1 MSPEQLQ
8 GMPVDRRADVFA
20 CGVVLWEALTR
31 RRLFVGED
39 ASEVLRKILR
49 EEVPRPSEFVPELTP
64 DMDAVVLRAL
74 CKDPER
80 RYQTAEELAVDIEN
94 VIGLASANDV
104 SAWIYSVAG
113 EILTKRERLLQEIE
127 RLGAEGLPL
136 PSTDPS
142 AGGSV
147 HGSITDSDTFQR
159 IQSWAEREAARAAD
173 LPSRPSIELEEPG
186 AEAVPTV
193 ADARVESIGFPS
205 GKSSP
210 VEVPGLLARL
220 MAPLPGSE
228 DDRESVN
235 AARETAPP
243 VPLDDELAPEDVEEE
258 ATSRVELPAEAL
270 PAPAATIAPVFSH
283 APRAPSEATRRRQRR
298 LVAVLSAA
306 AVFGVLATVAVV
318 TVQPVAL
325 MRSSSALRPETAAS
339 AGAAHAP
346 GGSTLAASK
355 PTAPVAA
362 REETSAALALKGS
375 EPGAALPIAALA
387 PAATTVTASATERQ
401 AAGSER
407 QGAVS
412 SERQG
417 AVSSGR
423 PGAVSSGRPGA
434 VSSGRP
440 GAVSSGRPGAVS
452 SERRSAAAEPIAK
465 AASSAA
471 GVHAGEPSTAVA
483 ASRVNL
489 ALAQPKAPASVP
501 KRATKHAQ
509 PGARRT
515 RPAAPA
521 APRATAAAPPSAAA
535 KVDCKQPYWIDERG
549 IRRLKLA
556 CLD

>member
-49 EEVPRPSEFVPELTP
+49 EEVPRPSEFVPELTA

-80 RYQTAEELAVDIEN
+80 RYQTAEDLAVDIEN

-136 PSTDPS
+136 PSADPS

-173 LPSRPSIELEEPG
+173 LPSRPSIELEEPA

-210 VEVPGLLARL
+210 VAVPVPLARL
-220 MAPLPGSE
+220 MAPLPGS
-228 DDRESVN
+228 DDYREPADVV
-235 AARETAPP
+235 RETAPP
-243 VPLDDELAPEDVEEE
+243 VPLDDDELAPEDVEEE
-258 ATSRVELPAEAL
+258 ATSRVELPADAL
-270 PAPAATIAPVFSH
+270 PAPAAMISPVFSH
-283 APRAPSEATRRRQRR
+283 APRAPTEAARRRQRR

-325 MRSSSALRPETAAS
+325 MRSSSALRPETATS

-346 GGSTLAASK
+346 STSAGAAHAPSTGVGAAHAPSTGALAAGKS
-355 PTAPVAA
+355 TVPVAA

-375 EPGAALPIAALA
+375 ETGAELPIAGAAA
-387 PAATTVTASATERQ
+387 PAASTVSAAAPERH
-401 AAGSER
+401 AAGS
-407 QGAVS
+407 
-412 SERQG
+412 
-417 AVSSGR
+417 
-423 PGAVSSGRPGA
+423 
-434 VSSGRP
+434 
-440 GAVSSGRPGAVS
+440 
-452 SERRSAAAEPIAK
+452 AAPAPIAK
-465 AASSAA
+465 STTAASGAA
-471 GVHAGEPSTAVA
+471 GTHAAGAADSSADVA
-483 ASRVNL
+483 ASRVSL
-489 ALAQPKAPASVP
+489 AMAQPKAAASVP
-501 KRATKHAQ
+501 KRATKHA
-509 PGARRT
+509 PPVARRT
-515 RPAAPA
+515 R
-521 APRATAAAPPSAAA
+521 AAAPPVPRATVAAPASAA